1 MSGHSK
7 WATIKRAKAKT
18 DAKRGKV
25 FTKITK
31 DLILAAKGGGDP
43 TMNASLRTVVAKA
56 KAANM
61 PNDKIDQAIKK
72 GTGELAGGDIFEMMY
87 EGYAPGGVAMLVE
100 VATDNKNR
108 TIAEVR
114 HIIGKGGGN
123 MGEPG
128 SVAWMFDKRG
138 VLTFDGAKY
147 TEDQVMEVALEAG
160 ADDVVTEDASI
171 EVRVAPENYSAV
183 EKAFED
189 AGMTPENS
197 ELTMLPKNLTPVDAD
212 TARKVMTLMENL
224 EENEDVQNVY
234 VTADFTDEIM
244 EALG

>member
-18 DAKRGKV
+18 DAKKGAV

-31 DLILAAKGGGDP
+31 DIILAAKGGGDP
-43 TMNASLRTVVAKA
+43 NMNARLRAVIAKA
-56 KAANM
+56 KSANM
-61 PNDKIDQAIKK
+61 PNDKIDQAVKK
-72 GTGELAGGDIFEMMY
+72 GTGELAGGEIFEMTY
-87 EGYAPGGVAMLVE
+87 EGYAQGGVAMLVE

-114 HIIGKGGGN
+114 HIIGKGGGT

-138 VLTFDGAKY
+138 VLSFDGAKY
-147 TEDQVMEVALEAG
+147 TEDQIMEIALEAG
-160 ADDVVTEDASI
+160 ADDVVAEDESI

-189 AGMTPENS
+189 AGIAVENS
-197 ELTMLPKNLTPVDAD
+197 ELTMLPKNLTPVDAA

-224 EENEDVQNVY
+224 EENEDVSNVY

-244 EALG
+244 EELG

>member
-18 DAKRGKV
+18 DAKKGAV

-31 DLILAAKGGGDP
+31 DIILAAKGGGDP
-43 TMNASLRTVVAKA
+43 NMNARLRAVIAKA
-56 KAANM
+56 KSANM

-72 GTGELAGGDIFEMMY
+72 GTGELAGGEIFEMTY

-128 SVAWMFDKRG
+128 SVAWMFDRRG
-138 VLTFDGAKY
+138 VLSFDPTKY
-147 TEDQVMEVALEAG
+147 TEDQIMEVALEAG
-160 ADDVVTEDASI
+160 ADDVVAEEGSL

-189 AGMTPENS
+189 AGIAVENS
-197 ELTMLPKNLTPVDAD
+197 ELTMLPKNLTPVDAA
-212 TARKVMTLMENL
+212 TARKVMNLMENL
-224 EENEDVQNVY
+224 EENEDVSNVY

-244 EALG
+244 EELG

>member
-18 DAKRGKV
+18 DAKKGQV

-31 DLILAAKGGGDP
+31 DIILAAKGGGDP
-43 TMNASLRTVVAKA
+43 NMNARLRAVIAKA
-56 KAANM
+56 KAVNM
-61 PNDKIDQAIKK
+61 PNDKIDQAVKK
-72 GTGELAGGDIFEMMY
+72 GTGELAGGELFEMNY
-87 EGYAPGGVAMLVE
+87 EGYAAGGVAILIE

-108 TIAEVR
+108 TVAEVR
-114 HIIGKGGGN
+114 HIMAKGGGN

-138 VLTFDGAKY
+138 VLTFDGTKY

-160 ADDVVTEDASI
+160 ADDVVAEEGSV
-171 EVRVAPENYSAV
+171 EVRVAPENYSEV

-197 ELTMLPKNLTPVDAD
+197 ELTMLPKNLTPVDAA
-212 TARKVMTLMENL
+212 TAKKIMTLMENL
-224 EENEDVQNVY
+224 EENEDVSAVY

-244 EALG
+244 EELG

>member
-18 DAKRGKV
+18 DAKKGAV

-31 DLILAAKGGGDP
+31 DIILAAKGGGDP
-43 TMNASLRTVVAKA
+43 DMNARLRAVIAKA
-56 KAANM
+56 KGVNM

-72 GTGELAGGDIFEMMY
+72 GTGELAGGELYEMTY

-108 TIAEVR
+108 TIADIR
-114 HIIGKGGGN
+114 HIIAKGGGN

-138 VLTFDGAKY
+138 VLSFDGTKY
-147 TEDQVMEVALEAG
+147 TEDQIMEVALEAG
-160 ADDVVTEDASI
+160 ADDVVADGDSL
-171 EVRVAPENYSAV
+171 EVRVVPENYSDV

-189 AGMTPENS
+189 AGIAVESSDLSMI
-197 ELTMLPKNLTPVDAD
+197 PKNLTPVDVT

-224 EENEDVQNVY
+224 EDNDDVANVY
-234 VTADFTDEIM
+234 VSADFTDEIM
-244 EALG
+244 EELG

>member
-7 WATIKRAKAKT
+7 WATIRRSKAKV
-18 DAKRGKV
+18 DAKRGKI

-31 DLILAAKGGGDP
+31 DIILAAKGGGDP
-43 TMNASLRTVVAKA
+43 TTNASLRTVVAKA

-72 GTGELAGGDIFEMMY
+72 GTGELAGGDIFEMFY

-114 HIIGKGGGN
+114 HIIAKGGGN

-138 VLTFDGAKY
+138 VLSFDAAKY
-147 TEDQVMEVALEAG
+147 TEDQIMEIALDAG
-160 ADDVVTEDASI
+160 ADDVLAEEDSI

-189 AGMTPENS
+189 AGVTPENS
-197 ELTMLPKNLTPVDAD
+197 ELAMVPKNLTPVDVA
-212 TARKVMTLMENL
+212 TAKKVMNLMENL
-224 EENEDVQNVY
+224 EENEDVQNVF
-234 VTADFTDEIM
+234 VTADFSDEIM
-244 EALG
+244 EELG

>member
-18 DAKRGKV
+18 DAKKGAV

-31 DLILAAKGGGDP
+31 DIILAAKGGGDP
-43 TMNASLRTVVAKA
+43 NMNARLRAVIAKA
-56 KAANM
+56 KSANM

-72 GTGELAGGDIFEMMY
+72 GTGELAGGEIFEMMY
-87 EGYAPGGVAMLVE
+87 EGYAAGGVAMLVE

-114 HIIGKGGGN
+114 HIIGKAGGN

-138 VLTFDGAKY
+138 VLSFDPAKY
-147 TEDQVMEVALEAG
+147 SEDQIMEVALEAG
-160 ADDVVTEDASI
+160 ADDVVAEEGTL
-171 EVRVAPENYSAV
+171 EVRVAPENYSSV

-189 AGMTPENS
+189 AGIAVENS
-197 ELTMLPKNLTPVDAD
+197 ELTMLPKNLTPVDAA

-224 EENEDVQNVY
+224 EENEDVSNVY

-244 EALG
+244 EELG

>member
-18 DAKRGKV
+18 DAKKGAV

-31 DLILAAKGGGDP
+31 DIILAAKGGGDP
-43 TMNASLRTVVAKA
+43 NMNARLRAVIAKA
-56 KAANM
+56 KSANM

-72 GTGELAGGDIFEMMY
+72 GTGELAGGEIFEMMY

-138 VLTFDGAKY
+138 VLSFDGKKY
-147 TEDQVMEVALEAG
+147 TEDQIMEIALEAG
-160 ADDVVTEDASI
+160 ADDVVAEDESI
-171 EVRVAPENYSAV
+171 EVRVAPENYSEV

-189 AGMTPENS
+189 AGIAPENS
-197 ELTMLPKNLTPVDAD
+197 ELTMLPKNLTPVDAA
-212 TARKVMTLMENL
+212 TARKVMNLMENL
-224 EENEDVQNVY
+224 EDNEDVSNVY

-244 EALG
+244 EELG

>member
-7 WATIKRAKAKT
+7 WATIRRSKAKV
-18 DAKRGKV
+18 DAKKGKI

-31 DLILAAKGGGDP
+31 DIILAAKGGGDP
-43 TMNASLRTVVAKA
+43 VMNASLRTVVAKA
-56 KAANM
+56 KAVNM
-61 PNDKIDQAIKK
+61 PNDKIEQAIKK
-72 GTGELAGGDIFEMMY
+72 GTGELAGGDITEVFY
-87 EGYAPGGVAMLVE
+87 EGYAPGGVAMLIE

-114 HIIGKGGGN
+114 HIMGKGGGN

-138 VLTFDGAKY
+138 VLTFDGKKY
-147 TEDQVMEVALEAG
+147 TEDQIMEVALEAG
-160 ADDVVTEDASI
+160 ADDVVAEDESI

-189 AGMTPENS
+189 AGLAPENS
-197 ELTMLPKNLTPVDAD
+197 ELTMLPKNMTPVDAA

-244 EALG
+244 EELG

>member
-18 DAKRGKV
+18 DAKKGAV

-31 DLILAAKGGGDP
+31 DIILAAKGGGDP
-43 TMNASLRTVVAKA
+43 NMNARLRAVIAKA
-56 KAANM
+56 KSANM
-61 PNDKIDQAIKK
+61 PNDKIDQAVKK
-72 GTGELAGGDIFEMMY
+72 GTGELAGGEIFEMTY
-87 EGYAPGGVAMLVE
+87 EGYASGGVAMLVE

-114 HIIGKGGGN
+114 HIIGKAGGN

-138 VLTFDGAKY
+138 VLSFDATKY
-147 TEDQVMEVALEAG
+147 TEDQIMEVALEAG
-160 ADDVVTEDASI
+160 ADDVVSEEGTL

-189 AGMTPENS
+189 AGIAVENS
-197 ELTMLPKNLTPVDAD
+197 ELTMLPKNLTPVDAA

-224 EENEDVQNVY
+224 EENEDVSNVY

-244 EALG
+244 EELG

>member
-25 FTKITK
+25 FTKVTK
-31 DLILAAKGGGDP
+31 DIILAAKGGGDP
-43 TMNASLRTVVAKA
+43 NMNATLRNVIAKA

-72 GTGELAGGDIFEMMY
+72 GTGELAGGDINEMMY

-114 HIIGKGGGN
+114 HIISKGGGN

-138 VLTFDGAKY
+138 VLTFDPAKV
-147 TEDQVMEVALEAG
+147 TEDQVMEIALDAG
-160 ADDVVTEDASI
+160 ADDVVVEEDSI
-171 EVRVAPENYSAV
+171 EVRVLPENYSAV
-183 EKAFED
+183 EKAFEE
-189 AGMTPENS
+189 AGIAPENS
-197 ELTMLPKNLTPVDAD
+197 ELTMLPKNLTPVDAEI
-212 TARKVMTLMENL
+212 ARKVMNLMENL

-234 VTADFTDEIM
+234 VTADFSDEVM
-244 EALG
+244 DQLG

>member
-1 MSGHSK
+1 
-7 WATIKRAKAKT
+7 
-18 DAKRGKV
+18 
-25 FTKITK
+25 
-31 DLILAAKGGGDP
+31 
-43 TMNASLRTVVAKA
+43 
-56 KAANM
+56 
-61 PNDKIDQAIKK
+61 
-72 GTGELAGGDIFEMMY
+72 
-87 EGYAPGGVAMLVE
+87 MLVE

-138 VLTFDGAKY
+138 VLSFDASKY
-147 TEDQVMEVALEAG
+147 TEDQIMEVALEAG
-160 ADDVVTEDASI
+160 ADDVVAEEDSL

-189 AGMTPENS
+189 AGIAVENS
-197 ELTMLPKNLTPVDAD
+197 ELTMLPKNLTPVDAA
-212 TARKVMTLMENL
+212 TARKVMNLMENL
-224 EENEDVQNVY
+224 EENEDVSNVY

-244 EALG
+244 EELG

>member
-18 DAKRGKV
+18 DAKKGAV

-31 DLILAAKGGGDP
+31 DIILAAKGGGDP
-43 TMNASLRTVVAKA
+43 DMNARLRAVIAKA
-56 KAANM
+56 KGVNM

-72 GTGELAGGDIFEMMY
+72 GTGELAGGELYEMTY

-108 TIAEVR
+108 TIADIR
-114 HIIGKGGGN
+114 HIIAKSGGN

-138 VLTFDGAKY
+138 VLSFDGTKY
-147 TEDQVMEVALEAG
+147 TEDQIMEVALEAG
-160 ADDVVTEDASI
+160 ADDVVADGESI
-171 EVRVAPENYSAV
+171 EVRVAPENYSDV
-183 EKAFED
+183 EKAFET
-189 AGMTPENS
+189 AGIVPES
-197 ELTMLPKNLTPVDAD
+197 SDLSMIPKNLTPVDVA

-224 EENEDVQNVY
+224 EDNDDVANVY
-234 VTADFTDEIM
+234 VSADFTDEIM
-244 EALG
+244 EELG

>member
-18 DAKRGKV
+18 DAKKGAV

-31 DLILAAKGGGDP
+31 DIILAAKGGGDP
-43 TMNASLRTVVAKA
+43 NMNARLRAVIAKA
-56 KAANM
+56 KSANM

-72 GTGELAGGDIFEMMY
+72 GTGELAGGEIFEMTY

-138 VLTFDGAKY
+138 VLSFDASKY
-147 TEDQVMEVALEAG
+147 TEDQIMEVALEAG
-160 ADDVVTEDASI
+160 ADDVVAEEDSI

-189 AGMTPENS
+189 AGIAVENS
-197 ELTMLPKNLTPVDAD
+197 ELTMLPKNLTPVDAA
-212 TARKVMTLMENL
+212 TARKVMNLMENL
-224 EENEDVQNVY
+224 EENEDVSNVY

-244 EALG
+244 EELG

>member
-18 DAKRGKV
+18 DAKKGAV

-31 DLILAAKGGGDP
+31 DIILAAKGGGDP
-43 TMNASLRTVVAKA
+43 NMNARLRAVIAKA
-56 KAANM
+56 KSVNM
-61 PNDKIDQAIKK
+61 PNDKIDQAVKK
-72 GTGELAGGDIFEMMY
+72 GTGELAGGEIFEMMY
-87 EGYAPGGVAMLVE
+87 EGYAQGGVAMLVE

-114 HIIGKGGGN
+114 HIIGKGGGT

-138 VLTFDGAKY
+138 VLSFDATKY
-147 TEDQVMEVALEAG
+147 TEDQIMEVALEAG
-160 ADDVVTEDASI
+160 ADDVVVEDESI

-189 AGMTPENS
+189 AGIAVENS
-197 ELTMLPKNLTPVDAD
+197 ELTMLPKNLTPVDAA

-224 EENEDVQNVY
+224 EENEDVSNVY

-244 EALG
+244 EELG

>member
-18 DAKRGKV
+18 DAKKGAV
-25 FTKITK
+25 FTKVTK
-31 DLILAAKGGGDP
+31 DIILAAKGGGDP
-43 TMNASLRTVVAKA
+43 NMNARLRAVIAKA
-56 KAANM
+56 KACNM

-72 GTGELAGGDIFEMMY
+72 GTGELAGGEIFEMTY

-138 VLTFDGAKY
+138 VLSFDAAKY
-147 TEDQVMEVALEAG
+147 TEDQIMEVALEAG
-160 ADDVVTEDASI
+160 ADDVVAEDESI
-171 EVRVAPENYSAV
+171 EVRVAPENYSEV

-189 AGMTPENS
+189 AGIAVENS
-197 ELTMLPKNLTPVDAD
+197 ELTMLPKNLTPVDAA
-212 TARKVMTLMENL
+212 TARKVMNLMENL
-224 EENEDVQNVY
+224 EENDDVANVY

-244 EALG
+244 EELG

>member
-25 FTKITK
+25 FTKVTK
-31 DLILAAKGGGDP
+31 DIILAAKGGGDP
-43 TMNASLRTVVAKA
+43 NMNATLRNVIAKA

-61 PNDKIDQAIKK
+61 PNDKIEQAIKK
-72 GTGELAGGDIFEMMY
+72 GTGELAGGDINEMMY

-114 HIIGKGGGN
+114 HIISKGGGN

-138 VLTFDGAKY
+138 VLTFDPAKV
-147 TEDQVMEVALEAG
+147 TEDQVMEIALDAG
-160 ADDVVTEDASI
+160 ADDVVVEEDSI
-171 EVRVAPENYSAV
+171 EVRVLPENYSAV
-183 EKAFED
+183 EKAFEE
-189 AGMTPENS
+189 AGIAPENS
-197 ELTMLPKNLTPVDAD
+197 ELTMLPKNLTPVDAEI
-212 TARKVMTLMENL
+212 ARKVMNLMENL

-234 VTADFTDEIM
+234 VTADFSDEVM
-244 EALG
+244 DQLG

>member
-18 DAKRGKV
+18 DAKKGAV

-31 DLILAAKGGGDP
+31 DIILAAKGGGDP
-43 TMNASLRTVVAKA
+43 NMNARLRAVIAKA
-56 KAANM
+56 KSANM
-61 PNDKIDQAIKK
+61 PNDKIDQAVKK
-72 GTGELAGGDIFEMMY
+72 GTGELAGGEIFEMMY
-87 EGYAPGGVAMLVE
+87 EGYAQGGVAMLVE

-114 HIIGKGGGN
+114 HIIGKGGGT

-138 VLTFDGAKY
+138 VLSFDGTKY
-147 TEDQVMEVALEAG
+147 TEDQIMEIALEAG
-160 ADDVVTEDASI
+160 ADDVVVEDESI

-189 AGMTPENS
+189 AGVAVENS
-197 ELTMLPKNLTPVDAD
+197 ELTMLPKNLTPVDAA

-224 EENEDVQNVY
+224 EENEDVSNVY

-244 EALG
+244 EELG

>member
-18 DAKRGKV
+18 DAKKGQV

-31 DLILAAKGGGDP
+31 DIILAAKGGGAP
-43 TMNASLRTVVAKA
+43 NMNARLRAAIAKA
-56 KAANM
+56 KSANM
-61 PNDKIDQAIKK
+61 PNDKIDQAVKK
-72 GTGELAGGDIFEMMY
+72 GTGELAGGEIFEMMY
-87 EGYAPGGVAMLVE
+87 EGYAPGGVAILVE

-138 VLTFDGAKY
+138 VLSFDPAKY
-147 TEDQVMEVALEAG
+147 TEDQIMEVALEAG
-160 ADDVVTEDASI
+160 ADDVVAEEGTL

-189 AGMTPENS
+189 AGIAVESS
-197 ELTMLPKNLTPVDAD
+197 ELTMLPKNLTPVDVA
-212 TARKVMTLMENL
+212 TARKVMNLMENL
-224 EENEDVQNVY
+224 EENEDVSNVY

-244 EALG
+244 EELG

>member
-7 WATIKRAKAKT
+7 WATIRRAKEKT
-18 DAKRGKV
+18 DAKKGQV

-31 DLILAAKGGGDP
+31 DIILAAKGGGDP
-43 TMNASLRTVVAKA
+43 ALNARLRAVIAKA
-56 KAANM
+56 KSANM
-61 PNDKIDQAIKK
+61 PNDKIETAIKK
-72 GTGELAGGDIFEMMY
+72 GTGELAGGEVYEMMY
-87 EGYAPGGVAMLVE
+87 EGYAQGGVAMLVE

-114 HIIGKGGGN
+114 HIISKAGGS

-138 VLTFDGAKY
+138 VFVFDKAKY
-147 TEDQVMEVALEAG
+147 TEDQLMEVALEAG
-160 ADDVVTEDASI
+160 ADDVLDEGETI
-171 EVRVAPENYSAV
+171 EVRTNPEDYSTV

-189 AGMTPENS
+189 AGFTPDS
-197 ELTMLPKNLTPVDAD
+197 AELTMVPKNLTPVDAA
-212 TARKVMTLMENL
+212 TARKVMTIMENL
-224 EENEDVQNVY
+224 EDNEDVSAVY

-244 EALG
+244 EELG

>member
-18 DAKRGKV
+18 DAKKGAV

-31 DLILAAKGGGDP
+31 DIILAAKGGGDP
-43 TMNASLRTVVAKA
+43 NMNARLRAVIAKA
-56 KAANM
+56 KSANM
-61 PNDKIDQAIKK
+61 PNDKIDQAVKK
-72 GTGELAGGDIFEMMY
+72 GTGELAGGEIFEMMY
-87 EGYAPGGVAMLVE
+87 EGYAQGGVAMLVE

-114 HIIGKGGGN
+114 HIIGKGGGT

-138 VLTFDGAKY
+138 VLSFDGTKY
-147 TEDQVMEVALEAG
+147 TEDQIMEVALEAG
-160 ADDVVTEDASI
+160 ADDVVVEDESI

-189 AGMTPENS
+189 AGIAVENS
-197 ELTMLPKNLTPVDAD
+197 ELTMLPKNLTPVDAA

-224 EENEDVQNVY
+224 EENEDVSSVY

-244 EALG
+244 EELG

>member
-18 DAKRGKV
+18 DAKKGQV

-31 DLILAAKGGGDP
+31 DIILAAKGGGDP
-43 TMNASLRTVVAKA
+43 NMNARLRAVIAKA
-56 KAANM
+56 KSANM
-61 PNDKIDQAIKK
+61 PNDKIDQAVKK
-72 GTGELAGGDIFEMMY
+72 GTGELAGGEIFEMMY
-87 EGYAPGGVAMLVE
+87 EGYAPGGVAILVE

-138 VLTFDGAKY
+138 VLSFDPAKY

-160 ADDVVTEDASI
+160 ADDVVAEEGTL

-189 AGMTPENS
+189 AGIAVESS
-197 ELTMLPKNLTPVDAD
+197 ELTMLPKNLTPVDAA
-212 TARKVMTLMENL
+212 TARKVMNLMENL
-224 EENEDVQNVY
+224 EENEDVSNVY

-244 EALG
+244 EELG

>member
-1 MSGHSK
+1 
-7 WATIKRAKAKT
+7 
-18 DAKRGKV
+18 
-25 FTKITK
+25 
-31 DLILAAKGGGDP
+31 
-43 TMNASLRTVVAKA
+43 
-56 KAANM
+56 
-61 PNDKIDQAIKK
+61 
-72 GTGELAGGDIFEMMY
+72 
-87 EGYAPGGVAMLVE
+87 MLVE

-114 HIIGKGGGN
+114 HIIGKAGGN

-138 VLTFDGAKY
+138 VLSFDGAKF
-147 TEDQVMEVALEAG
+147 TEDQIMEVALEAG
-160 ADDVVTEDASI
+160 ADDVVADGDTV

-189 AGMTPENS
+189 AKITPESS
-197 ELTMLPKNLTPVDAD
+197 ELTMLPKNMTPVDAA

-244 EALG
+244 EELG

>member
-1 MSGHSK
+1 VLFRS
-7 WATIKRAKAKT
+7 
-18 DAKRGKV
+18 KRGKI

-31 DLILAAKGGGDP
+31 DIIIAAKGGGDP
-43 TMNASLRTVVAKA
+43 VMNATLRNVVAKA
-56 KAANM
+56 KAVNM

-72 GTGELAGGDIFEMMY
+72 GTGELAGGDITEVYY
-87 EGYAPGGVAMLVE
+87 EGYAHGGVAMLIE

-114 HIIGKGGGN
+114 HIMGKGGGN

-138 VLTFDGAKY
+138 VLTFDASKH
-147 TEDQVMEVALEAG
+147 TEDQIMEIALEAG
-160 ADDVVTEDASI
+160 ADDVVADGDSI

-189 AGMTPENS
+189 AGVAPENS
-197 ELTMLPKNLTPVDAD
+197 ELAMVPKNLTPVDAA
-212 TARKVMTLMENL
+212 TAKKVMTLMENL
-224 EENEDVQNVY
+224 EENEDVQNVF

-244 EALG
+244 EELG

>member
-18 DAKRGKV
+18 DAKKGAV
-25 FTKITK
+25 FTKVTK
-31 DLILAAKGGGDP
+31 DIILAAKGGGDP
-43 TMNASLRTVVAKA
+43 NMNARLRAVIAKA
-56 KAANM
+56 KSANM

-72 GTGELAGGDIFEMMY
+72 GTGELAGGEIFEMTY
-87 EGYAPGGVAMLVE
+87 EGYAPNGVAMLVE

-114 HIIGKGGGN
+114 HIISKGGGN

-138 VLTFDGAKY
+138 VLSFDGTKY
-147 TEDQVMEVALEAG
+147 TEDQIMEIALEAG
-160 ADDVVTEDASI
+160 ADDVVAEDDSI
-171 EVRVAPENYSAV
+171 EVRVEPENYSAV

-189 AGMTPENS
+189 AGIAPENS
-197 ELTMLPKNLTPVDAD
+197 ELTMLPKNLTPVDAA

-224 EENEDVQNVY
+224 EENEDVSNVY

-244 EALG
+244 EELG

>member
-147 TEDQVMEVALEAG
+147 TEDQIMEVALEAG

>member
-7 WATIKRAKAKT
+7 WATIKRSKAKT
-18 DAKRGKV
+18 DAKKGAV
-25 FTKITK
+25 FTKVTK
-31 DLILAAKGGGDP
+31 DIILAAKGGGDP
-43 TMNASLRTVVAKA
+43 NMNARLRAVIAKA
-56 KAANM
+56 KSANM
-61 PNDKIDQAIKK
+61 PNDKIEQAIKK
-72 GTGELAGGDIFEMMY
+72 GTGELAGGEIFEMMY
-87 EGYAPGGVAMLVE
+87 EGYASGGVAMLVE

-114 HIIGKGGGN
+114 HIISKGGGN

-138 VLTFDGAKY
+138 VLSFDPAKY
-147 TEDQVMEVALEAG
+147 TEDQIMEVALEAG
-160 ADDVVTEDASI
+160 ADDVVAEEGTL

-189 AGMTPENS
+189 AGIAVESS
-197 ELTMLPKNLTPVDAD
+197 ELTMLPKNLTPVDAS
-212 TARKVMTLMENL
+212 TARKVMNLMENL
-224 EENEDVQNVY
+224 EDNEDVQNVY

-244 EALG
+244 EELG

>member
-18 DAKRGKV
+18 DAKKGAV
-25 FTKITK
+25 FTKVTK
-31 DLILAAKGGGDP
+31 DIILAAKGGGDP
-43 TMNASLRTVVAKA
+43 NMNARLRAVIAKA
-56 KAANM
+56 KSANM

-72 GTGELAGGDIFEMMY
+72 GTGELAGGEIFEMMY
-87 EGYAPGGVAMLVE
+87 EGYASGGVAMLVE

-138 VLTFDGAKY
+138 VLSFDAKKF
-147 TEDQVMEVALEAG
+147 TEDQIMEIALEAG
-160 ADDVVTEDASI
+160 ADDVVAEEDSI

-189 AGMTPENS
+189 AGIAPESS
-197 ELTMLPKNLTPVDAD
+197 ELTMKSLVRAAGGSGGNTGGAFLYSGPGRNGS
-212 TARKVMTLMENL
+212 
-224 EENEDVQNVY
+224 Q
-234 VTADFTDEIM
+234 
-244 EALG
+244 

>member
-18 DAKRGKV
+18 DAKKGAV

-31 DLILAAKGGGDP
+31 DIILAAKGGGDP
-43 TMNASLRTVVAKA
+43 NMNARLRAVIAKA
-56 KAANM
+56 KSANM
-61 PNDKIDQAIKK
+61 PNDKIDQAVKK
-72 GTGELAGGDIFEMMY
+72 GTGELAGGEIFEMMY
-87 EGYAPGGVAMLVE
+87 EGYAAGGVAMLVE

-114 HIIGKGGGN
+114 HIIGKAGGN

-138 VLTFDGAKY
+138 VLSFDAAKY
-147 TEDQVMEVALEAG
+147 TEDQIMEVALEAG
-160 ADDVVTEDASI
+160 ADDVVAEEGTL

-189 AGMTPENS
+189 AGIAVESS
-197 ELTMLPKNLTPVDAD
+197 ELTMLPKNLTPVDAA

-224 EENEDVQNVY
+224 EENEDVSNVY

-244 EALG
+244 EELG